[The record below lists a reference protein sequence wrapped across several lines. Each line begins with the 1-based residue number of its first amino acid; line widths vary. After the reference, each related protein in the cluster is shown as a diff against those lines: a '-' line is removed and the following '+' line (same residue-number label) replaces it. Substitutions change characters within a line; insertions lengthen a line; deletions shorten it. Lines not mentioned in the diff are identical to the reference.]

1 MLDHKPVPDMHAS
14 LEIKRRKNQLI
25 IGAVPDPVIPA
36 AVGKGPA
43 GRLLGARNGQ
53 EQAGIRMIR
62 PEGKHFLRGQRIK
75 TQRAAAHKPAEA
87 LSVTPEY
94 GFLQAPADFRDRLR
108 LNPEFFF
115 RLPKSTLIKWIL
127 LRFKVGATIPLPRS
141 RSFSINS
148 LSTSSRN
155 LNIHIIYTVTVLLYK
170 E

>member
-36 AVGKGPA
+36 AVGNGPV
-43 GRLLGARNGQ
+43 GRLLGAWNGQ

-75 TQRAAAHKPAEA
+75 TQRAAAHKPAET
-87 LSVTPEY
+87 LPVTTEY

-108 LNPEFFF
+108 LNPAVAG
-115 RLPKSTLIKWIL
+115 KAHGIL
-127 LRFKVGATIPLPRS
+127 F
-141 RSFSINS
+141 
-148 LSTSSRN
+148 SSRGSASCRS
-155 LNIHIIYTVTVLLYK
+155 HISPFSGRQGMPRWAPGRYRTGASVFCLPSAFPAAFSSG
-170 E
+170 